1 MDTNRET
8 VIERLLSGYRR
19 YYNVT
24 RFDGGYNPPPEE
36 FKGICE
42 AEKLTPPVLPGDI
55 CFNALCEYYEKAE
68 QYFLF
73 RHNELWTTHQEE
85 FIFISPQRA
94 LDNPSGRVY
103 LYVFRSGSDVAGL

>member
-36 FKGICE
+36 FKGFS
-42 AEKLTPPVLPGDI
+42 L
-55 CFNALCEYYEKAE
+55 
-68 QYFLF
+68 
-73 RHNELWTTHQEE
+73 
-85 FIFISPQRA
+85 SPQRA
-94 LDNPSGRVY
+94 MGNPSGRVY
-103 LYVFRSGSDVAGL
+103 LYIFRSGSDVAGL

>member
-36 FKGICE
+36 FKGSSG
-42 AEKLTPPVLPGDI
+42 AAGG
-55 CFNALCEYYEKAE
+55 Y
-68 QYFLF
+68 LF
-73 RHNELWTTHQEE
+73 
-85 FIFISPQRA
+85 
-94 LDNPSGRVY
+94 
-103 LYVFRSGSDVAGL
+103 